1 MLSGTFPEGDGC
13 MRGVVIRVKVVSWNE
28 LTEWESFERL
38 RDKKM
43 FVLKFKIYDT
53 RVWASHFPI

>member
-1 MLSGTFPEGDGC
+1 